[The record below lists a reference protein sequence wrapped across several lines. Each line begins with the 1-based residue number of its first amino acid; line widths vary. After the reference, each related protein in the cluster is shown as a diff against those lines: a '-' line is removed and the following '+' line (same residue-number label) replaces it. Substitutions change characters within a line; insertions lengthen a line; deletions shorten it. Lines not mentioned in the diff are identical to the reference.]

1 MKIFKSKITY
11 AVSAIIL
18 IAIICIC
25 MGCITKKSI
34 KTVGSYGKLD
44 RIYNSDE
51 YEVSELLFLSLFP
64 FNLFSVAYDYKPYQ
78 PSYSLS
84 GGSVDWWDTPTQWYN
99 TSGISSVNGSSSSI
113 KHSNTSDGASLKP
126 GEEYS
131 TTNLQ
136 VEEVDEADIVKT
148 DGEYIYSLSDYD
160 VIITDVRNP
169 EDTKIVSRIESTS
182 SHIVPLEIIL
192 NNDKLIIIS
201 KDTGS
206 RYKPSTQVMVYDISD
221 KENPKRQKQ
230 FYVDQNY
237 YTSRVVN
244 GNLYIIASGRLRQNS
259 SNDVIDYYTEDGKRE
274 KIGYNNMFYFNDN
287 VSSYET
293 IIASY
298 SLDNAS
304 QGFDVKAYLMD
315 VDNIY
320 VSQNNIYIE
329 NEEYKQLDSLGGTLL
344 KIFGFK
350 GIYGLNSDFEYDNY
364 DKMATIYKF
373 SIEDDGKVKYI
384 ARGQTS
390 GEAVDQFSFD
400 EYNSNLR
407 VALEDENGSRI
418 VVFDDKLKIIGQTDP
433 VEENENMYSS
443 RFVGDKAYLVTYRTI
458 DPLFVFDLS
467 DPKNPRLKGELKIP
481 GYSTYLH
488 PYDENHIIGIG
499 MQTKERVV
507 RDSKGNVTSTT
518 ASIIGMKMALFDVSD
533 VNNPKQISEVTIG
546 DNSTKSAILNNH
558 KALLFSK
565 ERELIAIPV
574 TSYKTDITSEEYY
587 TDPDIEKLT
596 KGYMNSLN
604 QKYVS
609 EGYLVYN
616 INIQD
621 GINLKGVITH
631 DVGNTYNYS
640 GNLLRGL
647 YIKDNLFTLSQS
659 MLKVNKL
666 DTLEQ
671 INVMNIKEAKNE

>member
-1 MKIFKSKITY
+1 
-11 AVSAIIL
+11 
-18 IAIICIC
+18 
-25 MGCITKKSI
+25 
-34 KTVGSYGKLD
+34 
-44 RIYNSDE
+44 
-51 YEVSELLFLSLFP
+51 
-64 FNLFSVAYDYKPYQ
+64 
-78 PSYSLS
+78 
-84 GGSVDWWDTPTQWYN
+84 
-99 TSGISSVNGSSSSI
+99 
-113 KHSNTSDGASLKP
+113 
-126 GEEYS
+126 
-131 TTNLQ
+131 
-136 VEEVDEADIVKT
+136 
-148 DGEYIYSLSDYD
+148 
-160 VIITDVRNP
+160 
-169 EDTKIVSRIESTS
+169 
-182 SHIVPLEIIL
+182 
-192 NNDKLIIIS
+192 
-201 KDTGS
+201 
-206 RYKPSTQVMVYDISD
+206 
-221 KENPKRQKQ
+221 
-230 FYVDQNY
+230 
-237 YTSRVVN
+237 
-244 GNLYIIASGRLRQNS
+244 
-259 SNDVIDYYTEDGKRE
+259 
-274 KIGYNNMFYFNDN
+274 
-287 VSSYET
+287 
-293 IIASY
+293 
-298 SLDNAS
+298 
-304 QGFDVKAYLMD
+304 
-315 VDNIY
+315 
-320 VSQNNIYIE
+320 
-329 NEEYKQLDSLGGTLL
+329 
-344 KIFGFK
+344 
-350 GIYGLNSDFEYDNY
+350 
-364 DKMATIYKF
+364 
-373 SIEDDGKVKYI
+373 
-384 ARGQTS
+384 
-390 GEAVDQFSFD
+390 
-400 EYNSNLR
+400 
-407 VALEDENGSRI
+407 
-418 VVFDDKLKIIGQTDP
+418 
-433 VEENENMYSS
+433 MYSS

>member
-11 AVSAIIL
+11 VICAVLL
-18 IAIICIC
+18 IGIICT
-25 MGCITKKSI
+25 CIGSVTKKSI
-34 KTVGSYGKLD
+34 KTVGSYSKLNS
-44 RIYNSDE
+44 IYE
-51 YEVSELLFLSLFP
+51 YEEDAINQVFFATLFP
-64 FNLFSVAYDYKPYQ
+64 FNLFSMSNIYKPYQ
-78 PSYSLS
+78 PSYSIS
-84 GGSVDWWDTPTQWYN
+84 GGNFWSTSSQWYD
-99 TSGISSVNGSSSSI
+99 TSGGISGIDSSTSGI

-126 GEEYS
+126 NEDYS

-136 VEEVDEADIVKT
+136 VEEVDEADIIKT

-169 EDTKIVSRIESTS
+169 EDTKIVSKIESTS
-182 SHIVPLEIIL
+182 SYVVPLEIIL
-192 NNDKLIIIS
+192 NDNKLIIIS
-201 KDTGS
+201 KDTNN
-206 RYKPSTQVMVYDISD
+206 RYKPSTQVMVYDITD
-221 KENPKRQKQ
+221 KKNPAKQKQ
-230 FYVDQNY
+230 FYVDQEY

-244 GNLYIIASGRLRQNS
+244 GNLYIIASGSLRKNS
-259 SNDVIDYYTEDGKRE
+259 SYDIIDYYTEDNKKE
-274 KIGYNNMFYFNDN
+274 KIGYKNMYYFNDN
-287 VSSYET
+287 VSNYET

-298 SLDNAS
+298 NLNNQSE
-304 QGFDVKAYLMD
+304 GFDVKAYLMD

-320 VSQNNIYIE
+320 VSEKNIYIE
-329 NEEYKQLDSLGGTLL
+329 NEEYKYVDSLGRTIS
-344 KIFGFK
+344 KIFGLK
-350 GIYGLNSDFEYDNY
+350 GIYALNDDHDNY
-364 DKMATIYKF
+364 EKMATIYKF
-373 SIEDDGKVKYI
+373 SIDKNGKVKYS
-384 ARGQTS
+384 ARTQAS
-390 GEAVDQFSFD
+390 GRAVDQFSFD

-407 VALEDENGSRI
+407 VALQDEKGSRI
-418 VVFDDKLKIIGQTDP
+418 VVFDDKLEMIGQTDP

-467 DPKNPRLKGELKIP
+467 DPKNPKVLGELKIP

-499 MQTKERVV
+499 MQTKESIA
-507 RDSKGNVTSTT
+507 RDSKGNATVTS
-518 ASIIGMKMALFDVSD
+518 AVIIGMKMALFDVSD

-546 DNSTKSAILNNH
+546 DSSTKSAILNNH

-574 TSYKTDITSEEYY
+574 TSYKTDVTSEEYY
-587 TDPDIEKLT
+587 TDPDMEKLT
-596 KGYMNSLN
+596 KGYMDSLN
-604 QKYVS
+604 QSYIS

-616 INIQD
+616 INIED
-621 GINLKGVITH
+621 GIKLKGVITH
-631 DVGNTYNYS
+631 DVQNTYNYS

-659 MLKVNKL
+659 MLKVNRL

-671 INVMNIKEAKNE
+671 INVMNIKEAKYE

>member
-11 AVSAIIL
+11 LLCAIIL
-18 IAIICIC
+18 IVITCTCI
-25 MGCITKKSI
+25 GIVNKKNI
-34 KTVGSYGKLD
+34 QVVGSYNKLES
-44 RIYNSDE
+44 IYD
-51 YEVSELLFLSLFP
+51 YEDGRANQIFYAALFP
-64 FNLFSVAYDYKPYQ
+64 FNLFSMSYKSKPYQ
-78 PSYSLS
+78 PSY
-84 GGSVDWWDTPTQWYN
+84 GGSMDVVWNDLQLN
-99 TSGISSVNGSSSSI
+99 TSGSTLDGVESSGSSI
-113 KHSNTSDGASLKP
+113 KHTNTSDGAGLKP
-126 GEEYS
+126 GEDYS
-131 TTNLQ
+131 TTNVQ
-136 VEEVDEADIVKT
+136 VEQVDEADIVKT

-169 EDTKIVSRIESTS
+169 EETKIVSRIESTS
-182 SHIVPLEIIL
+182 SYIVPVEIIL
-192 NNDKLIIIS
+192 SNNNLIIIS
-201 KDTGS
+201 KDTQK
-206 RYKPSTQVMVYDISD
+206 RYKPSTQVMIYDITN
-221 KENPKRQKQ
+221 KEKPNRIKK
-230 FYVDQNY
+230 FYVDQEY

-244 GNLYIIASGRLRQNS
+244 ENLYIIASGQLRKNS
-259 SNDVIDYYTEDGKRE
+259 EYDVIDYYMEDNKNV
-274 KIGYNNMFYFNDN
+274 KIGYKNMYYFKDN
-287 VSSYET
+287 TSDYET

-298 SLDNAS
+298 DLKNQSK
-304 QGFDVKAYLMD
+304 GFDVKAYLMD

-320 VSQNNIYIE
+320 VSEENIYIE
-329 NEEYKQLDSLGGTLL
+329 NEEYKYVDSLGRTLL
-344 KIFGFK
+344 KIFGPK
-350 GIYGLNSDFEYDNY
+350 GIYSLKDEYYNY
-364 DKMATIYKF
+364 EKMATIYKF
-373 SIEDDGKVKYI
+373 SIESDGSVKYST
-384 ARGQTS
+384 QTKTS

-407 VALEDENGSRI
+407 VALKDKKGSRI
-418 VVFDDKLKIIGQTDP
+418 VVFDDKLKMIGQTDP

-443 RFVGDKAYLVTYRTI
+443 RFIGDKAYLVTYRTI

-467 DPKNPRLKGELKIP
+467 DPKNPKILGELKIP

-499 MQTKERVV
+499 MQTRENIR
-507 RDSKGNVTSTT
+507 RDSNGNVTVTS
-518 ASIIGMKMALFDVSD
+518 ASIIGMKMALFDVTD

-546 DNSTKSAILNNH
+546 DASTKSAILNNH

-574 TSYKTDITSEEYY
+574 TSYRTDVTSEEYY

-596 KGYMNSLN
+596 NGYINSLN
-604 QKYVS
+604 QGYVS

-616 INIQD
+616 INIED

-631 DVGNTYNYS
+631 DVKGSYNYS

-647 YIKDNLFTLSQS
+647 YIKDNLFTLSQN

-671 INVMNIKEAKNE
+671 INVMNIKEAE

>member
-11 AVSAIIL
+11 LLCAIAL
-18 IAIICIC
+18 IVIVCTCI
-25 MGCITKKSI
+25 GSVTKKNI
-34 KTVGSYGKLD
+34 QVVGSYNKLES
-44 RIYNSDE
+44 IYK
-51 YEVSELLFLSLFP
+51 YEDDSVNQIFYAALFP
-64 FNLFSVAYDYKPYQ
+64 FNLFSMSHNYRPYQ
-78 PSYSLS
+78 PSY
-84 GGSVDWWDTPTQWYN
+84 DYWDSASSWYN
-99 TSGISSVNGSSSSI
+99 VSGGISSVEGSSSSI
-113 KHSNTSDGASLKP
+113 KHTNSSDGATLKP
-126 GEEYS
+126 NEDYS

-182 SHIVPLEIIL
+182 SYIVPNEIIL
-192 NNDKLIIIS
+192 CDNNLIIIS
-201 KDTGS
+201 KDTKN
-206 RYKPSTQVMVYDISD
+206 RYKTSTQVMIYDITN
-221 KENPKRQKQ
+221 KEKPNKLKK
-230 FYVDQNY
+230 FYIDQEY

-244 GNLYIIASGRLRQNS
+244 GNLYIISSGKLRKNS
-259 SNDVIDYYTEDGKRE
+259 DNDIIDYYVEDNQTE
-274 KIGYNNMFYFNDN
+274 KIGYKNMYYFKDN

-298 SLDNAS
+298 DLKNQSK
-304 QGFDVKAYLMD
+304 GFDVKAYLMD

-320 VSQNNIYIE
+320 ISEENIYIE
-329 NEEYKQLDSLGGTLL
+329 NEEYKYVDSLESTVLGV
-344 KIFGFK
+344 FGPK
-350 GIYGLNSDFEYDNY
+350 GIYSLDDDNLNY

-373 SIEDDGKVKYI
+373 SINNDGTVKYS
-384 ARGQTS
+384 AQTKTS

-407 VALEDENGSRI
+407 VALEDEKGSRI
-418 VVFDDKLKIIGQTDP
+418 VVFDDKLKMIGQTDP
-433 VEENENMYSS
+433 VEEDERMYSS
-443 RFVGDKAYLVTYRTI
+443 RFIGDKAYLVTYRTI

-467 DPKNPRLKGELKIP
+467 DPKNPKVLGELKIP

-499 MQTKERVV
+499 MQTKENIR
-507 RDSKGNVTSTT
+507 RDSQGNVKATF
-518 ASIIGMKMALFDVSD
+518 ASIVGMKMALFDVSD
-533 VNNPKQISEVTIG
+533 VNNPKQISETTIG
-546 DNSTKSAILNNH
+546 DASTKSAILNNH

-574 TSYKTDITSEEYY
+574 TSYKTDVTSEEYY

-596 KGYMNSLN
+596 SGYINSLN
-604 QKYVS
+604 QSYIS

-616 INIQD
+616 INIED

-631 DVGNTYNYS
+631 DVKGSYNYS

-647 YIKDNLFTLSQS
+647 YIKDNLFTISQS
-659 MLKVNKL
+659 TLKVNKL

-671 INVMNIKEAKNE
+671 INVMDIKEADYEK